1 MWFRWA
7 NSQIRVF
14 RFREADL
21 HIRTFLKALSR
32 EGDLSAIQTNTDKK
46 KCGFKNLR
54 ICLEGAKLN
63 VLSLSL
69 SQENH
74 SYFSILISQTHTLE

>member
-1 MWFRWA
+1 MLKKVLVVL
-7 NSQIRVF
+7 IRQHFVCVN
-14 RFREADL
+14 RRLD
-21 HIRTFLKALSR
+21 RALM
-32 EGDLSAIQTNTDKK
+32 KK
-46 KCGFKNLR
+46 
-54 ICLEGAKLN
+54 KLN